1 MSSLNEAVI
10 RDIVAEVVGRLGAG
24 TTTLPRPAIP
34 AAPAIRAAGGAGLR
48 GRFGVFETA
57 DEACVAAHEA
67 YRQLVEKGVEARRKI
82 VDIVKRLAEA
92 NAEPWGR
99 LELEETK
106 IGRLD
111 HKIEKLQ
118 IIKLVPGVEWLAPY
132 ALSGDH
138 GITHEEYTPFGVI
151 GAVTPSTHS
160 VPTLSGNIVN
170 IVAAGNAVVFNAH
183 PAAARCAAIAVRA
196 YNEAI
201 HRETGIENIACIIE
215 QPTLES
221 FDALC
226 RHELVKLLLVTGGPG
241 VVKAAMQVGKRA
253 ICAGPG
259 NPPVLVDD
267 TPCMTRAAR
276 KIIQGA
282 AYDNN
287 LLCIGEK
294 QVFALDTIA
303 NPLMSE
309 MEKNGAVRLNQNQ
322 LDALTNAA
330 FTFKPGE
337 GGGCPHASVKKDLIG
352 KDAAVLARAAGVSV
366 PGGTQLLFAETEFN
380 HPFVMEEQMMPF
392 LPIVRV
398 GSVEEGIQRAFESEL
413 GYKHTSMIHSHD
425 VEHMTAMA
433 RALDTTLFI
442 KNGPC
447 MAGLGLGGEGY
458 LSYSIATP
466 TGEGV
471 TNPKTFCRVRR
482 CVMVDNL
489 RIY

>member
-1 MSSLNEAVI
+1 MPLISEAAI
-10 RDIVAEVVGRLGAG
+10 RDIVAEVVGKLNG
-24 TTTLPRPAIP
+24 TAPPLPSVP
-34 AAPAIRAAGGAGLR
+34 AAPAVRTSAAPAR
-48 GRFGVFETA
+48 GKFGVFQ
-57 DEACVAAHEA
+57 DVNDACTAAHEA
-67 YRQLVEKGVEARRKI
+67 YLQLVTKGVEARRKI
-82 VDIVKRLAEA
+82 VEIVKTLAGA
-92 NAEPWGR
+92 NAERWGR
-99 LELEETK
+99 QELDETK

-118 IIKLVPGVEWLAPY
+118 IIKLVPGVEWIVPY

-138 GITHEEYTPFGVI
+138 GITHEEYTPFGVV

-183 PAAARCAAIAVRA
+183 PAAARCAATAVRG

-201 HRETGIENIACIIE
+201 YRETGIENIACIIE
-215 QPTLES
+215 QPTLET
-221 FDALC
+221 FDAMC
-226 RHELVKLLLVTGGPG
+226 RHALVKLLLVTGGPG

-267 TPCMTRAAR
+267 TACMKRTAKRV
-276 KIIQGA
+276 IQGA

-294 QVFALDTIA
+294 QLFALETIA
-303 NPLMSE
+303 DTLMAELQSRD
-309 MEKNGAVRLNQNQ
+309 AVKLTSSQI
-322 LDALTNAA
+322 DALTKAA
-330 FTFKPGE
+330 FTITPGQ
-337 GGGCPHASVKKDLIG
+337 GGGCAHASVKKDLIG
-352 KDAAVLARAAGVSV
+352 KDAAVLAQAAGVSV
-366 PGGTQLLFAETEFN
+366 PAGTQLLFGETDAS

-398 GSVEEGIQRAFESEL
+398 KTVDEGIERAFISEL
-413 GYKHTSMIHSHD
+413 GYKHTSMIHSHN
-425 VEHMTAMA
+425 VEHMTKMA
-433 RALDTTLFI
+433 RKLDTTLFI